1 MKQIDNLRL
10 RIMAAMPL
18 GATATDVDVE
28 VALLIEENEDRLDE
42 FLARFDEKGG
52 ADDT

>member
-10 RIMAAMPL
+10 SIMAAMPP
-18 GATATDVDVE
+18 GATATEVE
-28 VALLIEENEDRLDE
+28 VQVAQLLDENEDRLDE